1 MIKELSDDRIYQV
14 CTYCVMDTSV
24 PDIRFNEEGTC
35 NYCLDAKDRLDQDL
49 CGDSKFDAY
58 FNGVIETMRKEG
70 VNRPYDCIIGVSG
83 GVDSTY
89 VAYLLKTKYHL
100 RPLAIHFDNGWNS
113 ELAVQNIENTLKVLD
128 IDLITHVV
136 NWHEFSD
143 LQLSFLKGSIP
154 NAEIP
159 TDHAITALLYQS
171 AAKHNVRYI
180 VTGSNLATEAI
191 MPEVW
196 MYDAK
201 DLRFIKAVH
210 RSHGTQ
216 SLSSYPM
223 MSYSRLAWYIIVKRI
238 KFFGLLNYTN
248 FDKNKATSILKSEL
262 GWRSYE
268 EKHFESIYTRFFQG
282 YLLPKKFGI
291 DKRIAH
297 YSSLIVSEQLSRSD
311 AVDAMMDNSYTSEKA
326 NQDVEYICKKLNLSQ
341 DEFNE
346 IVNLPV
352 KSVDDYPNSKWMM
365 QKLPSLA
372 QWFKDIATGRNK
384 HR

>member
-1 MIKELSDDRIYQV
+1 MIKELYDDRTYQV
-14 CTYCVMDTSV
+14 CTYCVMDTTV
-24 PDIRFNEEGTC
+24 TDIKFNEEGVC
-35 NYCLDAKDRLDQDL
+35 NYCIDAKDRLDQDL
-49 CGDSKFDAY
+49 CGHSKFDAY
-58 FNGVIETMRKEG
+58 FSGVIEAMRKEG

-113 ELAVQNIENTLKVLD
+113 ELAVQNIEKTLNVLG

-143 LQLSFLKGSIP
+143 LQLSFLKASIP

-159 TDHAITALLYQS
+159 TDHAITALLYQF
-171 AAKHNVRYI
+171 AAKHSVRYI
-180 VTGSNLATEAI
+180 VTGSNLATEVI

-201 DLRFIKAVH
+201 DLRFIKAIH
-210 RSHGTQ
+210 SIHGTQ

-223 MSYSRLAWYIIVKRI
+223 MSYSLLAWYIIVKRI

-248 FDKNKATSILKSEL
+248 FDKNKVISILESEL

-282 YLLPKKFGI
+282 YLLPEKFAI

-297 YSSLIVSEQLSRSD
+297 YSSLIVSGQLSRSD
-311 AVDAMMDNSYTSEKA
+311 AVDAMKKNTYTSKKA
-326 NQDVEYICKKLNLSQ
+326 KQDIEYISKKLNLSENKF
-341 DEFNE
+341 DE
-346 IVNLPV
+346 IISLPV
-352 KSVDDYPNSKWMM
+352 KSVDDYPNSKWIM
-365 QKLPSLA
+365 QKMPSLVR
-372 QWFKDIATGRNK
+372 WIKDIATGRNK

>member
-1 MIKELSDDRIYQV
+1 MIKELSGGRINQV
-14 CTYCVMDTSV
+14 CTHCVMDTSV
-24 PDIRFNEEGTC
+24 SDIRFNEEGVC
-35 NYCLDAKDRLDQDL
+35 NYCIDARARLDQDL
-49 CGDSKFDAY
+49 SRDSQFDTY

-70 VNRPYDCIIGVSG
+70 LNRAYDCIIGVSG

-89 VAYLLKTKYHL
+89 VAYLLKAKYHL

-113 ELAVQNIENTLKVLD
+113 ELAVQNIERTLKVLD

-136 NWHEFSD
+136 NWDEFRD

-171 AAKHNVRYI
+171 AAKYKVRHI
-180 VTGSNLATEAI
+180 VTGSNLSTEAI

-201 DLRFIKAVH
+201 DLRFLKAVH
-210 RSHGTQ
+210 RKYGSQ
-216 SLSSYPM
+216 ALSSYPM
-223 MSYSRLAWYIIVKRI
+223 MGYLKLAWYIIVKRI
-238 KFFGLLNYTN
+238 KFFGLLNYIN
-248 FDKNKATSILKSEL
+248 FDKNEAILVLENEL
-262 GWRSYE
+262 GWRNYE

-282 YLLPKKFGI
+282 YLLPEKFGI

-297 YSSLIVSEQLSRSD
+297 YSSLIVSGQLSRSD
-311 AVDAMMDNSYTSEKA
+311 ALDALQNNSYSSQKA
-326 NQDVEYICKKLNLSQ
+326 DQDIEYISKKLNLSQ

-352 KSVDDYPNSKWMM
+352 KSVDNYPNSKLIM
-365 QKLPSLA
+365 QKLPNLA
-372 QWFKDIATGRNK
+372 KWFKDIATGRNK